1 MASTASSLA
10 PLAALL
16 RDGDSVISP
25 YVRDADEEP
34 AIGALVAAGPRAAK
48 APGEYLLLV
57 EAIREGYLLH
67 YETPRVIE
75 GADPDLCLLAGDFLY
90 ALGLER
96 LAAHG
101 DLDAVTEL
109 ADLISLAAQVQAENG
124 ASSPGDARSALWL
137 AAAVAVA
144 AGASPEHR
152 EAKEA
157 LRRGDPDAASM
168 LFASAAET
176 ARRAGL
182 DDDLARAAK
191 AVGFA
196 AEDVS
201 NLGRSR

>member
-1 MASTASSLA
+1 MTLTAASLA
-10 PLAALL
+10 PLAALM
-16 RDGDSVISP
+16 RDGDSVVSS
-25 YVRDADEEP
+25 YVRDADEGP
-34 AIGALVAAGPRAAK
+34 AIGALVAAGPRAAR

-75 GADPDLCLLAGDFLY
+75 GAEPDLRLLAGDFLY

-124 ASSPGDARSALWL
+124 AGTPAEARGALWL

-144 AGASPEHR
+144 AGRTPEHR
-152 EAKEA
+152 DAKEA

-176 ARRAGL
+176 ARRTGL
-182 DDDLARAAK
+182 GDDLARAADSI
-191 AVGFA
+191 GFP

-201 NLGRSR
+201 

>member
-1 MASTASSLA
+1 MTLTAASLA

-16 RDGDSVISP
+16 RDGDSVISS

-75 GADPDLCLLAGDFLY
+75 GADPDLRLLAGDFLY

-109 ADLISLAAQVQAENG
+109 ADLISLAAQAQAENG
-124 ASSPGDARSALWL
+124 AGSPADAPGALWL

-144 AGASPEHR
+144 AGASPEHG

-168 LFASAAET
+168 LYASATET

-182 DDDLARAAK
+182 GDDLARAAESI
-191 AVGFA
+191 GFA
-196 AEDVS
+196 AEDFS
-201 NLGRSR
+201 NLG

>member
-1 MASTASSLA
+1 MALTAASLA

-25 YVRDADEEP
+25 YVRDPDEEP

-75 GADPDLCLLAGDFLY
+75 GADSDLRLLAGDFLY

-109 ADLISLAAQVQAENG
+109 ADLISLVAQVQAENG
-124 ASSPGDARSALWL
+124 AGSPAEARSALWL

-144 AGASPEHR
+144 AGASREHR

-157 LRRGDPDAASM
+157 LRRGDPGATSM
-168 LFASAAET
+168 LFESAVQT
-176 ARRAGL
+176 ARRTGL
-182 DDDLARAAK
+182 GDDLARAAES
-191 AVGFA
+191 VGFA

-201 NLGRSR
+201 NLG